1 MPGTPRNADELRLL
15 AMMAT
20 QTAVMAT
27 VCELLIRKEIVSRE
41 EVVNDLHELL
51 TAGLSESPRG
61 MGPLSHLL
69 SLIDK

>member
-1 MPGTPRNADELRLL
+1 MKEKRTIITDENLA

-20 QTAVMAT
+20 QTATMAAI
-27 VCELLIRKEIVSRE
+27 CELLIRKDVVSRE
-41 EVVNDLHELL
+41 EIVNDLHELL

-69 SLIDK
+69 SLVDR